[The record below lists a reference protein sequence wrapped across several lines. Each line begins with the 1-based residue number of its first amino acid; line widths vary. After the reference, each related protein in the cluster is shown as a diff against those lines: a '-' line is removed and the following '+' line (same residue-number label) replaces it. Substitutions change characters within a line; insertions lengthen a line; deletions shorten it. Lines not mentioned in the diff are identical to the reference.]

1 MTEDRI
7 SVSVL
12 CCLSSDIRV
21 KAAALAAPASA
32 RSTLRTIIEEMLM
45 PMKNPSHPGEVF
57 YWSVL
62 EPLGVSVSEA
72 ARLLGVR
79 RATLSAVVNAR
90 ASLSPDLALRI
101 EKAFGPKVDLMLR
114 IQAAYDAAQVRK
126 REKQIKVKRYV
137 ANAAA

>member
-1 MTEDRI
+1 
-7 SVSVL
+7 
-12 CCLSSDIRV
+12 V
-21 KAAALAAPASA
+21 KA
-32 RSTLRTIIEEMLM
+32 M
-45 PMKNPSHPGEVF
+45 PMKNPSHPGAVF

-114 IQAAYDAAQVRK
+114 IQAAYDAVQVRK